1 MGSETVAK
9 GNLTAIL
16 RQLRRVVV
24 RPAEGGLTDAQLL
37 ERFAAQR
44 DEAAFEVLL
53 WRHGPMVLGVG
64 RRMLQNLHD
73 AEDVLQATF
82 LALVRQA
89 GSISRHGS
97 VGCWLYKVA
106 YRTALRARMRQ
117 RKHTISVTPVEEMP
131 APHPASEGAWPD
143 VLPLLDETCCMCGWR
158 GAA

>member
-16 RQLRRVVV
+16 RQLRRVLV

-64 RRMLQNLHD
+64 RRMLGNLHD

-82 LALVRQA
+82 LALVRQV
-89 GSISRHGS
+89 GSISRRGS
-97 VGCWLYKVA
+97 VGSWLYKVA

-117 RKHTISVTPVEEMP
+117 RKP
-131 APHPASEGAWPD
+131 AAIPIA
-143 VLPLLDETCCMCGWR
+143 CR
-158 GAA
+158 